1 MVINKVVFTL
11 GKTPWVLPSGNT
23 QWVIPSGNTQWVS
36 PDLECLVNRMRD
48 PQGSDRF
55 DGETDTVKM
64 LRTSRMWQ
72 KQTRHPYC
80 AE

>member
-11 GKTPWVLPSGNT
+11 GKTPWVL
-23 QWVIPSGNTQWVS
+23 PSGNTQWVS

-55 DGETDTVKM
+55 DGETDTVEM